1 MATPGPDAASR
12 FATALRFGEFALDI
26 AAYQLRR
33 DGRPVK
39 LGRQPMDLL
48 ILLVERHGQ
57 LVTRADIVAR
67 LWGPDVFVDVE
78 MGVNTAISKVRQALR
93 DAPDAPRFLETV
105 SGKGYRFI
113 APVDGT
119 PAAEPPAG
127 PPATLPAVV
136 DVPVP
141 EPIAEPAPPAR
152 RKPPAIAVA
161 AVVLLAVIAVGVL
174 AVWRA
179 RAIKPPTIIALA
191 VLPFVNLD
199 KDVER
204 DYLAVGLTDDT
215 SASLAR
221 IDPAHLIV
229 KGRSQA
235 YRGTTKTAAQ
245 IGQELSVDYLV
256 ESSIR
261 AEGSRVRV
269 TVSLLRIGDQAH
281 VWSQLFDRESTSL
294 LSLQQELSA
303 AIAEQVRLT
312 LSPER
317 LRGVQTRQTGN
328 ASAYDAYLRGRY
340 QQHRRTADGN
350 RQAVALFRQAI
361 AVDPT
366 YALAWSDLSGVYA
379 ASTIN
384 GDAPPA
390 AVAALA
396 QEAARQAVAI
406 DPSLPEAQMAF
417 GYERGLLGW
426 DWAAAETALRRA
438 VELDPSDGDA
448 QRTLGHV
455 LSQRGQQAEAMA
467 AMARA
472 RELNPLDSV
481 TWALSAQVAFQG
493 RDVATAAILAR
504 RAIALDPKLWIGY
517 IQLGQAYAAAGE
529 PALALEAFAD
539 SERLGNGNSKIA
551 SMRGHVLAR
560 MGRTAAAREV
570 VAALTH
576 PSPARYVPPYA
587 AALVYAGLGDRE
599 ATFAALE
606 QAYAARDVHLMYLPV
621 DMKWD
626 PYRTD
631 PRFVSL
637 LARCGFRSVP

>member
-1 MATPGPDAASR
+1 MPTPDSPP
-12 FATALRFGEFALDI
+12 TLRFGEFALDV

-33 DGRPVK
+33 DGQPVK
-39 LGRQPMDLL
+39 LGRQQMDLL

-93 DAPDAPRFLETV
+93 DSPDAPRFLETV

-113 APVDGT
+113 APVDGIPPGAR
-119 PAAEPPAG
+119 PAAPADVL
-127 PPATLPAVV
+127 PVSDALADTVSTRRRPAPATVVAASALVAVMGAGV
-136 DVPVP
+136 LG
-141 EPIAEPAPPAR
+141 IWLTRSPAPPN
-152 RKPPAIAVA
+152 AV
-161 AVVLLAVIAVGVL
+161 
-174 AVWRA
+174 
-179 RAIKPPTIIALA
+179 ALA

-204 DYLAVGLTDDT
+204 DYLAAGLTDET

-221 IDPAHLIV
+221 IDPAHLTV
-229 KGRSQA
+229 KGRTQP

-245 IGQELSVDYLV
+245 IGRELSVDYLV

-261 AEGSRVRV
+261 AEGSRVRM
-269 TVSLLRIGDQAH
+269 TVSLLRVRDEAH

-312 LSPER
+312 LSPEGI
-317 LRGVQTRQTGN
+317 RGVQTRQTGN

-361 AVDPT
+361 ALDPA
-366 YALAWSDLSGVYA
+366 YALAWSDLSLVYA

-390 AVAALA
+390 AVAGPA
-396 QEAARQAVAI
+396 QEAGRQAVAI
-406 DPSLPEAQMAF
+406 DPSLPEAQMAY
-417 GYERGLLGW
+417 GYERWLLGW
-426 DWAAAETALRRA
+426 DWPAAETALRLALER
-438 VELDPSDGDA
+438 DPSNGA
-448 QRTLGHV
+448 GHRTLGHV
-455 LSQRGQQAEAMA
+455 LSQRGRQAEAMA
-467 AMARA
+467 SMARA

-481 TWALSAQVAFQG
+481 TWALSSQIAFQA
-493 RDVATAAILAR
+493 RDVAAAAVFAR
-504 RAIALDPKLWIGY
+504 RAIVLDPQLWIGY
-517 IQLGQAYAAAGE
+517 IVLGQAHAAAGE
-529 PALALEAFAD
+529 PELALEAIAD
-539 SERLGNGNSKIA
+539 AERLANGNSKVPA
-551 SMRGHVLAR
+551 MRGYVLAR
-560 MGRTAAAREV
+560 MGRTAAARAV
-570 VAALTH
+570 VESLTH

-599 ATFAALE
+599 ATFDALE
-606 QAYAARDVHLMYLPV
+606 RAYAARDVHLMNLPV

-631 PRFVSL
+631 PRFVDL
-637 LARCGFRSVP
+637 LARCRFDSSRSTGPR

>member
-1 MATPGPDAASR
+1 MPPPDSPS
-12 FATALRFGEFALDI
+12 TLRFGEFTLDI

-48 ILLVERHGQ
+48 ILLVERRGQ

-93 DAPDAPRFLETV
+93 DTPDAPRFLETV

-119 PAAEPPAG
+119 PPAEPPGG

-141 EPIAEPAPPAR
+141 ATVAAPAPPAR
-152 RKPPAIAVA
+152 RRPPVIAVA
-161 AVVLLAVIAVGVL
+161 AIVALLVVIAIGVL

-179 RAIKPPTIIALA
+179 RTTERPTGVALA
-191 VLPFVNLD
+191 VLPFLNLGHD
-199 KDVER
+199 ADR
-204 DYLAVGLTDDT
+204 DYLAAGLTDET

-221 IDPAHLIV
+221 IDPAHLAV
-229 KGRSQA
+229 KGRTEP

-256 ESSIR
+256 EGSVR

-281 VWSQLFDRESTSL
+281 VWSQLFDREATSL

-312 LSPER
+312 LSPES
-317 LRGVQTRQTGN
+317 LRGVQTRQAGN

-340 QQHRRTADGN
+340 QRNRRTADGN

-361 AVDPT
+361 ALDPT

-390 AVAALA
+390 AVAGLA
-396 QEAARQAVAI
+396 QEAGLRAVAI
-406 DPSLPEAQMAF
+406 DPSLPEAQMAH
-417 GYERGLLGW
+417 GYERWLLGW
-426 DWAAAETALRRA
+426 DWPAAETALRRA
-438 VELDPSDGDA
+438 VELDPSNGTA
-448 QRTLGHV
+448 HRTLGHV
-455 LSQRGQQAEAMA
+455 LSQRGRQAEAMA
-467 AMARA
+467 SMARA

-481 TWALSAQVAFQG
+481 IWALSAQVAFQG
-493 RDVATAAILAR
+493 RDVAAAAIFAR
-504 RAIALDPKLWIGY
+504 RAIVLDPQLWIGY
-517 IQLGQAYAAAGE
+517 LQLGQAYAAAGE
-529 PALALEAFAD
+529 PDLALEAFAD
-539 SERLGNGNSKIA
+539 SERLANGNSKVA
-551 SMRGHVLAR
+551 SMRGYVLAR
-560 MGRTAAAREV
+560 MGRTAAAREAV
-570 VAALTH
+570 EALTH

-587 AALVYAGLGDRE
+587 AALVYAGLGDRT
-599 ATFAALE
+599 AVFDALE
-606 QAYAARDVHLMYLPV
+606 KAYAARDVHLMYLPV

-626 PYRTD
+626 PYRMD
-631 PRFVSL
+631 PRFVGL
-637 LARCGFRSVP
+637 LARCGFRPLP